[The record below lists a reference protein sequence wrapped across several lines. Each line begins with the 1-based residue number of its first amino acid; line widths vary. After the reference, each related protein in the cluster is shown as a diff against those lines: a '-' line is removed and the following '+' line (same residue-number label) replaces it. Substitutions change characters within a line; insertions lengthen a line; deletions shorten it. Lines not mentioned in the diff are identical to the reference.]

1 MQLRPSGHKQEGRW
15 DGGIVVDWFREAGG
29 RAVARLSLAVAHTVE
44 GAVSQLG
51 ASQPLGAGGSGE

>member
-1 MQLRPSGHKQEGRW
+1 M
-15 DGGIVVDWFREAGG
+15 DWFREAGG